1 MRRVG
6 LVHAKKPLAPRTWR
20 CAASDEGCVAAA
32 AFTVLEY
39 CPAGIQ
45 LGLADALLTSKAM
58 AADMRGL
65 LLTILGLCPMT
76 VQG

>member
-1 MRRVG
+1 
-6 LVHAKKPLAPRTWR
+6 
-20 CAASDEGCVAAA
+20 VAAA

-58 AADMRGL
+58 AAGMRGL